1 MDNTTLHIS
10 HILVTRPKLGRPLR
24 STQLVEVMVDTMMD
38 TTVDVV
44 VGAKVTTRSGET
56 ILGMGIEMI
65 M

>member
-1 MDNTTLHIS
+1 
-10 HILVTRPKLGRPLR
+10 
-24 STQLVEVMVDTMMD
+24 MMD